1 MVDVEHHDRDILVLV
16 VELPRLV
23 VELRL
28 HLQSILI
35 KLVFSSI
42 LGTRLKTV
50 VVVRIICPLLSRER
64 AGLVVKRAVQQIE
77 PVIAGS
83 ETSSYLPLYLCIC
96 LCIGIVLLEKP

>member
-28 HLQSILI
+28 HLQIISI
-35 KLVFSSI
+35 KFFSSSI
-42 LGTRLKTV
+42 LGTRLKRV
-50 VVVRIICPLLSRER
+50 VVLRIICPLLSRER
-64 AGLVVKRAVQQIE
+64 VGLVEKRAVQQIE

-96 LCIGIVLLEKP
+96 ICSGIVLLEKP